1 MAFLVNYQSY
11 QGASGEGILGK
22 DPISLADNV
31 FNTTATSLT
40 LNGKGVINYGEVQQE
55 NFVRMLENFASATA
69 PLNPTIGQLWFNASD
84 YNVYVCVDVTN
95 ANVIAAG
102 VTPIQVISGK
112 GWVKASTLGGG
123 GSSVSN
129 ATTTAAGIVEL
140 ATTAEAQAG
149 TDTVRAV
156 TPAGLSAAIT
166 TTSIP
171 TSSLGSGAAN
181 STTFL
186 RGDKTWATVGG
197 GNADTLDGYHAAS
210 FSLTGH
216 THSDAGATVGANA
229 VGAYGFTV
237 TYQSRP
243 TVGGTYS
250 GQYGL
255 SAGTWRC
262 MASPGVFL
270 FDGGSNQGTF
280 YFNLWLRTA

>member
-22 DPISLADNV
+22 DPISLTDNV

-55 NFVRMLENFASATA
+55 NFVRMLEHFASATA

-112 GWVKASTLGGG
+112 GWVKAATLGGG
-123 GSSVSN
+123 SVSS
-129 ATTTAAGIVEL
+129 ATDTGAGIVEL

-156 TPAGLSAAIT
+156 TPAGLHSAVT

-171 TSSLGSGAAN
+171 TSSLGSGTAN
-181 STTFL
+181 TTTFL
-186 RGDKTWATVGG
+186 RGDKTWVTVSD
-197 GNADTLDGYHAAS
+197 ADTLDGQHASAFALAS
-210 FSLTGH
+210 HNHAS
-216 THSDAGATVGANA
+216 SSARA
-229 VGAYGFTV
+229 VGSYGFTV
-237 TYQSRP
+237 TYESHP
-243 TVGGTYS
+243 TVGSTYA

-262 MASPGVFL
+262 MATPGAFL
-270 FDGGSNQGTF
+270 FDGSNQGTF